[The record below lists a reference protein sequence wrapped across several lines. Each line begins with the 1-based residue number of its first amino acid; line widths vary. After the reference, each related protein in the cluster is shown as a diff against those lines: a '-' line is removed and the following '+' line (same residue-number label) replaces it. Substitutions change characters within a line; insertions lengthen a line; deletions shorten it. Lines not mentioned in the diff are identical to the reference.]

1 MCQTFHSY
9 QPVCRCIKV
18 EAVVAL
24 CSRYSELPKN
34 RDKKKFNA
42 KLVTGHSK
50 GLDQLF
56 NGVNYMSV
64 DQASDVAPE
73 GLDCDDIEWC
83 ESPSKRGPC
92 PLCDNPEVLKFLKA
106 KGIEYD
112 PVANLA
118 LSDRQD
124 EAADGSAEDTGE
136 SSRGRSLK
144 ASRGKSLAKLAGSSD
159 EMEGVEYGAS
169 QARGREGPRAEGKGA
184 EGKRAEGK
192 RAEGKRAEGKRAE
205 GKRAVSEPD
214 ESKLA
219 SMDWE

>member
-9 QPVCRCIKV
+9 QPVCHCIKV

-24 CSRYSELPKN
+24 CLPYSGLPENK
-34 RDKKKFNA
+34 DKPKFNA

-50 GLDQLF
+50 GLDHLF

-64 DQASDVAPE
+64 DRASDLAPE

-124 EAADGSAEDTGE
+124 EVAEGSAKDTGE
-136 SSRGRSLK
+136 SSRGRPLK
-144 ASRGKSLAKLAGSSD
+144 ASGDKSLDKLAGSSD
-159 EMEGVEYGAS
+159 AMEGLEYDAS

-184 EGKRAEGK
+184 EGKRA
-192 RAEGKRAEGKRAE
+192 
-205 GKRAVSEPD
+205 VSEPD

>member
-24 CSRYSELPKN
+24 CSPYSGLPKN
-34 RDKKKFNA
+34 KDKLLKFNV
-42 KLVTGHSK
+42 KLITGRSK

-56 NGVNYMSV
+56 NGVNYMSA
-64 DQASDVAPE
+64 DRASEVAPE
-73 GLDCDDIEWC
+73 GLDCENIEWC
-83 ESPSKRGPC
+83 ESPSKGGQC
-92 PLCDNPEVLKFLKA
+92 PLCDNPEVLRFLKA
-106 KGIEYD
+106 KGIPYD
-112 PVANLA
+112 PAAPIA

-124 EAADGSAEDTGE
+124 EAAEGSAKDTGE
-136 SSRGRSLK
+136 SSRGRPLK
-144 ASRGKSLAKLAGSSD
+144 APRGKLLDKLADSSG
-159 EMEGVEYGAS
+159 EMEGVEYAAS
-169 QARGREGPRAEGKGA
+169 QARGGEGPRAESKV
-184 EGKRAEGK
+184 
-192 RAEGKRAEGKRAE
+192 AEGKRAE

>member
-24 CSRYSELPKN
+24 CSLYSGLPKN
-34 RDKKKFNA
+34 KDKLKFNA

-50 GLDQLF
+50 GLDVLF
-56 NGVNYMSV
+56 NGVNYMSA

-73 GLDCDDIEWC
+73 GLDCDEIEWC

-112 PVANLA
+112 PVATIA
-118 LSDRQD
+118 LSDPQD
-124 EAADGSAEDTGE
+124 EAAEGSAKDTGE
-136 SSRGRSLK
+136 SSRGRPLK
-144 ASRGKSLAKLAGSSD
+144 ASRGESPDKLAGSSD
-159 EMEGVEYGAS
+159 GMEGVEFTAS
-169 QARGREGPRAEGKGA
+169 QARGREGPRAED
-184 EGKRAEGK
+184 
-192 RAEGKRAEGKRAE
+192 
-205 GKRAVSEPD
+205 KRAVSEPD
-214 ESKLA
+214 KSKLA